1 MVLDIYYGKKLSK
14 IMLMNR
20 KPKQLIQMKN
30 ISQFLAMLII
40 VSFFVSCENTS
51 NTEQSSTSDTAYIDY
66 DMTQYFA
73 RNCCGV
79 TGSDGFYSVL
89 LPDGRTVW
97 IFGDS
102 FLGTVNPDGSREKR
116 SPVFI
121 RNAMAVQD
129 GDSLRSLFNVIDGWE
144 SSLVIPPDA
153 VKGTE
158 FSEDSLWYWPGDGIV
173 ENNKLKVF
181 MTGFYQA
188 DTGNWGFRWTNAN
201 IATFSLPELELEKID
216 HFDYPGE
223 VEIHW
228 GHAIC
233 DDAPDFTYIYG
244 AGDKYPYA
252 ARAPKGNILAKWEF
266 FDGNSWVSDSKLA
279 KPMTDFKGSEQFSII
294 KLKDKY
300 VLLTQSGDFLS
311 SKLYS
316 ATSDLPYT
324 GWGNKK
330 ELWDIQ
336 PINPVKDLFAYNP
349 VAHPQFTIND
359 ELLVS
364 YCVNSF
370 NLDDIF
376 VDASKYRPVFI
387 RIPIADILNK

>member
-1 MVLDIYYGKKLSK
+1 MKKLMK
-14 IMLMNR
+14 FAYIIALGVIM
-20 KPKQLIQMKN
+20 
-30 ISQFLAMLII
+30 A
-40 VSFFVSCENTS
+40 SCTNTV
-51 NTEQSSTSDTAYIDY
+51 NTQSSVHSDSTYVD
-66 DMTQYFA
+66 QYFTNFFA
-73 RNCCGV
+73 RDCCGV
-79 TGSDGFYSVL
+79 TGADGLYSVP
-89 LPDGRTVW
+89 LPDGRVVW

-129 GDSLRSLFNVIDGWE
+129 GDSLRSLYNVIDGWE

-158 FSEDSLWYWPGDGIV
+158 FSEDSLWYWPGDGFV
-173 ENNKLKVF
+173 ENDKLKVF

-201 IATFSLPELELEKID
+201 IATFNLPDLKLESID

-233 DDAPDFTYIYG
+233 DDDPDYTYIYG
-244 AGDKYPYA
+244 AGDKYPYV
-252 ARAPKGNILAKWEF
+252 ARAPKGDILANWEF
-266 FDGNSWVSDSKLA
+266 YTGENWVTDSRLA
-279 KPMTDFKGSEQFSII
+279 KPMTDFKGSEQFSVI
-294 KLKDKY
+294 KINGKY
-300 VLLTQSGDFLS
+300 VLLTQSGDFLAS
-311 SKLYS
+311 SLYS
-316 ATSDLPYT
+316 VTSDQPYA
-324 GWGNKK
+324 GWSNKK
-330 ELWDIQ
+330 ELWKLQ
-336 PINPVKDLFAYNP
+336 PLVPAKDLFAYNP
-349 VAHPQFTIND
+349 VAHPQFTENN

-370 NLDDIF
+370 NLDDLF
-376 VDASKYRPVFI
+376 TDASKYRPVFI
-387 RIPIADILNK
+387 RVPIDEILDESSLKTNKIKKVSFGTIFTFFN